1 MKPTK
6 KLYDQDAYQTEM
18 DATVVSCSPAT
29 MDDKNVYQVVLDK
42 TIFFPEEGGQTP
54 DQGTLGV
61 RQVLDVQIKDGV
73 IVHTL
78 DGELEEGSVVHGI
91 LDWNHRFNNMQQHSG
106 EHIFSGLVHARFG
119 YDNVGFHLSDQV
131 VTMDFNGMITPEEAA
146 EIEYAANQT
155 IISNLEVQVSY
166 PSKEEL
172 AVLDYRSKIEIEG
185 QVRIITV
192 PNIDVCACCAP
203 HVRRTG
209 EIGMLK
215 IVSMQNYKGGIR
227 ISILCG
233 FRALEDF
240 RKKTQV
246 VTELSKTF
254 SANQDTLVEAVE
266 KVKSMNQSLKNELL
280 DAKSEYME
288 AKLASIPTEQ
298 ENAYLFETNL
308 DALVMRNAVNTLV
321 SRHAGVSGIFTGN
334 DDEGYRFIMGSKA
347 DDARNVLNL
356 LKEKW
361 EVRGGG
367 SPAMVQG
374 SIMAKKEELLSVLK

>member
-1 MKPTK
+1 MKLTEK
-6 KLYDQDAYQTEM
+6 VYDQDAYLTSL
-18 DATVVSCSPAT
+18 DATVVSCNPIT
-29 MDDKNVYQVVLDK
+29 VDELKRYQVVLDK

-54 DQGTLGV
+54 DKGTLGG

-78 DGELEEGSVVHGI
+78 DGELETGSMVQGV
-91 LDWNHRFNNMQQHSG
+91 LDWKHRFNNMQQHSG

-146 EIEYAANQT
+146 EIEYAANQA
-155 IISNLEVQVSY
+155 IISNLEIQVSY

-172 AVLDYRSKIEIEG
+172 AVLDYRSKIEIDG
-185 QVRIITV
+185 QVRIITI
-192 PNIDVCACCAP
+192 PNVDVCACCAP
-203 HVRRTG
+203 HVKRTG

-240 RKKTQV
+240 RKKTEV
-246 VTELSKTF
+246 VTVLSKSF
-254 SANQDTLVEAVE
+254 SANQDTLIEAVD
-266 KVKSMNQSLKNELL
+266 KVKNANQMLKTELI
-280 DAKSEYME
+280 DAKHEYME
-288 AKLASIPTEQ
+288 VKLASIPAEQ
-298 ENAYLFETNL
+298 ENAYLFETDL
-308 DALVMRNAVNTLV
+308 DAQVMRNAVNTLV
-321 SRHAGVSGIFTGN
+321 TRHAGISGIFTGS
-334 DDEGYRFIMGSKA
+334 DEEGYRFIIGSGNA
-347 DDARNVLNL
+347 DARVALNL

-374 SIMAKKEELLSVLK
+374 SIMAKKDEIMSVLK